1 MDEAPLT
8 GLKAALQTVAG
19 NKAALGRKLGLT
31 RATITQ
37 WGDTV
42 PITWIEKVEAATGV
56 HRSILRPDLGFER
69 QAAQQDAAA

>member
-1 MDEAPLT
+1 MDNAPLT
-8 GLKAALQTVAG
+8 GLKAALQTVNN

-42 PITWIEKVEAATGV
+42 PFQWIAKVEEATGV
-56 HRSILRPDLGFER
+56 HRSVLRPDLGFER
-69 QAAQQDAAA
+69 QDA